1 MKALI
6 ICADHFEDTELLF
19 PFCCLKEECFE
30 VDIASISNNGVK
42 A

>member
-6 ICADHFEDTELLF
+6 ISADHFEDAELLF
-19 PFCCLKEECFE
+19 PFCRLKEEGFG

>member
-6 ICADHFEDTELLF
+6 ISADHFEGSEPLF
-19 PFCCLKEECFE
+19 PFCRLKWKGFE
-30 VDIASISNNGVK
+30 ADIASISNNGVK